1 MKTLAGRFRWTG
13 LAWFRDGFCVLTA
26 FFFSALLT
34 VATPVPASADL
45 ALDVFRSRQAWASL
59 PPALLNALAVR
70 LRTVENVREF
80 TQLAEDAD
88 LLERHIRPLVAGGHR
103 PDFLIGAISRILTSY
118 GNAAGERQQLESAR
132 RAFSLAL
139 LLNPRNPSA
148 LFSLGLVHTISHN
161 CGEAARV
168 LDRLIALKPEPHSS
182 DSWEGGLADLE
193 RSGMLDDLKRNA
205 ADVRRQ
211 CQRR

>member
-1 MKTLAGRFRWTG
+1 MKALARRFGRAA
-13 LAWFRDGFCVLTA
+13 LAWFKDGLCVLAA

-34 VATPVPASADL
+34 VAAPVPAGADP
-45 ALDVFRSRQAWASL
+45 ALDAFRSRPAWASL

-70 LRTVENVREF
+70 LRTVENVQEF
-80 TQLAEDAD
+80 TQLAEEAG
-88 LLERHIRPLVAGGHR
+88 LLEGHIRPVAVGGHR

-148 LFSLGLVHTISHN
+148 LFSLGLVHTTLQN
-161 CGEAARV
+161 CGEAARL
-168 LDRLIALKPEPHSS
+168 LDQLIALKPEPNSS

-193 RSGMLDDLKRNA
+193 RSGMLGDLKRNA

-211 CQRR
+211 CQRQ